1 EQHRNWTNG
10 KSPVPTSRF
19 LGSGESAAFP
29 PPPVGCGFYKGLRV
43 QLHRADWRWR
53 RRAACRWPSRRRR
66 SSTWPRVA
74 RAAARAGAPTSA
86 TSSRSWPSWW
96 ARRSSSSWAAPPSS
110 ATPARLAAC
119 SRHWHTA
126 WHCPPPWPRSGRSG
140 DFSALEP
147 LLNDFLSPD
156 VCVHLQRGPLQPGRV
171 GLRLPAGWDGA
182 GAAGPVRS
190 GPDDWRDDRS
200 RFGQGKSPRG
210 DSSLPLVPQR
220 VLHVLHVLHVLQ
232 GVFPEQLFNQTG
244 GAAFK
249 LSDTATLG
257 SVTVAEIIMTLSL
270 TMVISLGA
278 INGRTRSHLA
288 PFCIGLTVAAN
299 ILAGGSVSGACMN
312 PARAFGPAVAAGHWT
327 HHWVY
332 WVGPLAGALL
342 TVSLV
347 RLLMGDKK
355 TRLVF
360 K

>member
-1 EQHRNWTNG
+1 MSVAESKTEIFNVAPGGEGGGQ
-10 KSPVPTSRF
+10 SRGSYERYVQPF
-19 LGSGESAAFP
+19 LAELVGSALFIFVGCAAVISDPGTTGSLQPALAHGLALSAA
-29 PPPVGCGFYKGLRV
+29 V
-43 QLHRADWRWR
+43 
-53 RRAACRWPSRRRR
+53 AAFGEISGGHFNPAVSVC
-66 SSTWPRVA
+66 A
-74 RAAARAGAPTSA
+74 YLLGGMELALLAPYV
-86 TSSRSWPSWW
+86 
-96 ARRSSSSWAAPPSS
+96 
-110 ATPARLAAC
+110 LAQMI
-119 SRHWHTA
+119 
-126 WHCPPPWPRSGRSG
+126 GG
-140 DFSALEP
+140 MI
-147 LLNDFLSPD
+147 
-156 VCVHLQRGPLQPGRV
+156 
-171 GLRLPAGWDGA
+171 GA
-182 GAAGPVRS
+182 GLA
-190 GPDDWRDDRS
+190 
-200 RFGQGKSPRG
+200 K
-210 DSSLPLVPQR
+210 
-220 VLHVLHVLHVLQ
+220 